1 MDNKIN
7 KINNIFPTRK
17 YYLIEKKHIIECDKL
32 LKEMKICLTQN
43 NFNIIE
49 CQNIRSQYEK
59 CIENKL

>member
-1 MDNKIN
+1 MY
-7 KINNIFPTRK
+7 NNNNTFPIKK
-17 YYLIEKKHIIECDKL
+17 YYLIKKKHANACDTL

-59 CIENKL
+59 CIKKEFKL